1 MYGGYEI
8 LISQGF
14 KKMANDFGMQIN
26 RGVAFGEIE
35 GYCFTFRD
43 GMGTKN
49 VSIGI
54 SFDEDGNNRANVF
67 GHLHENK
74 KKFAIRDFSYE
85 HHTLTI
91 LFHDTFGTLNRI
103 KEFINTCIEILKD
116 NHIKGSEFC
125 ASCGNSVNYE
135 PSEIVLLNGN
145 AVRLHSSCMQ
155 QILDKNDSFYAANDT
170 STKERSVVRGL
181 IGALIGAFVGA
192 IPWAIVLYFGYIT
205 SLVGVVIGLCI
216 KKGYELFG
224 GEQGKAKLIIML
236 VLVIPTVILGEYLGM
251 LFGVWKL
258 IADGEMLPLAF
269 GQINQLIFMYLS
281 HEPAELAAVAKDI
294 LMGSFFAYLGIF
306 AIAKNIH
313 KENRANS
320 APQIQRVIPEE

>member
-1 MYGGYEI
+1 M
-8 LISQGF
+8 ISQGF

-26 RGVAFGEIE
+26 KGIAFGEIE

-54 SFDEDGNNRANVF
+54 SFDEDGNNRANIF
-67 GHLHENK
+67 GLLHENK

-103 KEFINTCIEILKD
+103 KEFINTFIETLKN

-125 ASCGNSVNYE
+125 ASCGNSVSYE
-135 PSEIVLLNGN
+135 PSETVLLNGN
-145 AVRLHSSCMQ
+145 AVRLHTSCMQ
-155 QILDKNDSFYAANDT
+155 QILDKNNSLYADDS
-170 STKERSVVRGL
+170 STKEGSVVRGL

-205 SLVGVVIGLCI
+205 LVGIVIGLCI

-224 GEQGKAKLIIML
+224 GKQGKAKL
-236 VLVIPTVILGEYLGM
+236 T
-251 LFGVWKL
+251 
-258 IADGEMLPLAF
+258 IAAPMTD
-269 GQINQLIFMYLS
+269 
-281 HEPAELAAVAKDI
+281 
-294 LMGSFFAYLGIF
+294 
-306 AIAKNIH
+306 
-313 KENRANS
+313 NRATPS
-320 APQIQRVIPEE
+320 S